1 MATFSEKTPPPFN
14 AKHDNYEKWKR
25 KLSLWESIT
34 DVDKKKRGSLIIVRL
49 DEDTQDSIWESVE
62 DADIKSDTGAQHVT
76 NHMDK
81 LFKRDDTL
89 SAYED
94 YEAFET
100 YQRPAGMSI
109 VAYCRE
115 FERKLKKVQTAGT
128 TLGDHILSYRL
139 LKSARLTASQLE
151 LLRATAKDM
160 SYKEVTTQLKK
171 TFKSEDKD
179 CGGDV
184 KVKEEPEDSIIDSVE
199 YVEQD
204 TLFGRS
210 SRNYNNDKWSSRKSD
225 KGRGKSWQGRGANSQ
240 SGADN
245 KESKGQKKRGKNPL
259 DQYGRVTRC
268 IHCESINHW
277 IKDCPDVS
285 EKEQKTY
292 ISFECEDHELDS

>member
-34 DVDKKKRGSLIIVRL
+34 DVDKKKRGSLIILRL

-115 FERKLKKVQTAGT
+115 FERRLQKVQTAGT
-128 TLGDHILSYRL
+128 TLGDHILS
-139 LKSARLTASQLE
+139 
-151 LLRATAKDM
+151 
-160 SYKEVTTQLKK
+160 
-171 TFKSEDKD
+171 
-179 CGGDV
+179 
-184 KVKEEPEDSIIDSVE
+184 
-199 YVEQD
+199 
-204 TLFGRS
+204 
-210 SRNYNNDKWSSRKSD
+210 
-225 KGRGKSWQGRGANSQ
+225 
-240 SGADN
+240 
-245 KESKGQKKRGKNPL
+245 
-259 DQYGRVTRC
+259 
-268 IHCESINHW
+268 
-277 IKDCPDVS
+277 
-285 EKEQKTY
+285 
-292 ISFECEDHELDS
+292 

>member
-34 DVDKKKRGSLIIVRL
+34 DVDKKKRGSLIILRL

-225 KGRGKSWQGRGANSQ
+225 Y
-240 SGADN
+240 
-245 KESKGQKKRGKNPL
+245 KGQKKRGKNPL

-277 IKDCPDVS
+277 IKDCHGVS

-292 ISFECEDHELDS
+292 ISFECEDNELDS

>member
-1 MATFSEKTPPPFN
+1 MATFSEKTPPPFD

-199 YVEQD
+199 YVKQD

-225 KGRGKSWQGRGANSQ
+225 Y
-240 SGADN
+240 
-245 KESKGQKKRGKNPL
+245 KGQKKRGKNPL

-277 IKDCPDVS
+277 IKDCPDVT

-292 ISFECEDHELDS
+292 ISFECEDNELDS